1 MSEELQFVKPEVR
14 GLTAYSLKRHS
25 ADIKLNQNE
34 NPLGFPDAL
43 KDEVWE
49 HLRRRDWARYPDFY
63 LRTVTQGVAELAG
76 VPPDWVLVGNGSN
89 ELLQMALLATL
100 TRGDRMV
107 VPVPTFS
114 LYRLQATAMGA
125 TVAEPALEALD
136 FGLPVDEILALIRRD
151 NPKVVVLCSPNNP
164 TGNVHPEPAVRTIAG
179 ALADGL
185 LLLDEAY
192 FEFSD
197 QDFRPL
203 LDDYGNMALLR
214 TFSKAWGL
222 AGARV
227 GYMLA
232 RPELIT
238 QIAKI
243 KLPYGLNILSETA
256 ALVALQHRN
265 VVAEHVAQITAER
278 DRVRDALGSL
288 PGIHAYPS
296 QANFILC
303 RFEHPT
309 GDVFDACLG
318 AGILIRDVSH
328 YPGLAGHL
336 RMSVGTPAQ
345 NAALFHALSN
355 FILD

>member
-1 MSEELQFVKPEVR
+1 MRFIRPEVR
-14 GLTAYSLKRHS
+14 SLKAYSLKHRS
-25 ADIKLNQNE
+25 ADVKLNQNE
-34 NPLGFPDAL
+34 NPFGFPDQL

-49 HLRRRDWARYPDFY
+49 QLRQRDWARYPDFY
-63 LRTVTQGVAELAG
+63 LRAITQGVADLAG
-76 VPPDWVLVGNGSN
+76 VPADWVLVGNGSN

-100 TRGDRMV
+100 ARSDRIV
-107 VPVPTFS
+107 VPTPTFT

-125 TVAEPALEALD
+125 TVAEPALAAPD
-136 FGLPVDEILALIRRD
+136 FALPVDEIVALIRRH
-151 NPKVVVLCSPNNP
+151 NPQVVVLCSPNNP
-164 TGNVHPEPAVRTIAG
+164 TGNVHAERDVRTIAE

-192 FEFSD
+192 FEFSH

-203 LDDYGNMALLR
+203 LDDYANVALLR

-243 KLPYGLNILSETA
+243 KLPYGLNVLSETA
-256 ALVALQHRN
+256 ARVALQHPDIVR
-265 VVAEHVAQITAER
+265 EHVGQIVIER
-278 DRVRDALGSL
+278 ERLQAALDAL
-288 PGIHAYPS
+288 PGVRAYPS

-303 RFEHPT
+303 RFERAT
-309 GDVFDACLG
+309 DEVFDACLH

-336 RMSVGTPAQ
+336 RISVGTPEQ
-345 NAALFHALSN
+345 NAVLFRTLSN
-355 FILD
+355 FVLD

>member
-1 MSEELQFVKPEVR
+1 MSEELQFIKPEVR
-14 GLTAYSLKRHS
+14 GLTAYSLKHHTT
-25 ADIKLNQNE
+25 DIKLNQNE
-34 NPLGFPDAL
+34 NPFGFPDAL

-49 HLRRRDWARYPDFY
+49 QLRRRDWARYPDFY
-63 LRTVTQGVAELAG
+63 LRTITQGVAELAG
-76 VPPDWVLVGNGSN
+76 VPADRVLVGNGSN
-89 ELLQMALLATL
+89 ELLQMVLLATL
-100 TRGDRMV
+100 SRGDHLV
-107 VPVPTFS
+107 VPVPTFT

-125 TVAEPALEALD
+125 TVTEPPLVRPD
-136 FGLPVDEILALIRRD
+136 FRLPVDDILTTIERD
-151 NPKVVVLCSPNNP
+151 RPQVVVLCSPNNP
-164 TGNVHPEPAVRTIAG
+164 TGNVYAEDEART
-179 ALADGL
+179 LADALSEGL

-192 FEFSD
+192 FEFSG

-203 LDDYGNMALLR
+203 LDDYANVALLR

-232 RPELIT
+232 HPDLIA

-256 ALVALQHRN
+256 ALVALTHKD
-265 VVAEHVAQITAER
+265 VLAEHVAQLAAER
-278 DRVRDALGSL
+278 DRLQQALGQL
-288 PGIHAYPS
+288 PGVYAYPS

-303 RFEHPT
+303 RFEYST
-309 GDVFDACLG
+309 GDIFDACLQ
-318 AGILIRDVSH
+318 AGILVRDVSH

-336 RMSVGTPAQ
+336 RISVGTRAE
-345 NAALFHALSN
+345 NAALFHTLSD